1 MQNMVITGVS
11 KQGLTYPNCFAVLS
25 YACMKEFI
33 NMNSI
38 CLLEVERN
46 GIKQN
51 NLKNQHDY
59 RKQVINFW
67 DGHFCENGQCG

>member
-1 MQNMVITGVS
+1 MANKVCFILTIVAFITILCIIWLLS
-11 KQGLTYPNCFAVLS
+11 KQGLTHPNCFAVLS

-38 CLLEVERN
+38 CLLEAERN

-51 NLKNQHDY
+51 NLI
-59 RKQVINFW
+59 INSTT
-67 DGHFCENGQCG
+67 ENRL

>member
-1 MQNMVITGVS
+1 MHNMVITGVS
-11 KQGLTYPNCFAVLS
+11 KQGLTHPNCFAVLS

-38 CLLEVERN
+38 CLLEAERN

-51 NLKNQHDY
+51 N
-59 RKQVINFW
+59 VISNLTT
-67 DGHFCENGQCG
+67 ENRL